1 MTAPAVAPS
10 AATATG
16 TEDRR
21 DPRGARWA
29 YLAGATGATAN
40 LLLVAFYAAIPSA
53 GQENPFGPANDIVG
67 SAATACM
74 IPAAVSIGRRLPPRG
89 RLRAL
94 HTATLGALGV
104 ASAAGPLL
112 VAGVLPFPVAT
123 AASTSAYGVQVA
135 WIGLG
140 SAWLGRHAGLPRRTA
155 QLGQACAWAALVGSG
170 AAAGS
175 LVAPDAMRTA
185 LLACGVATGAT
196 AFLSVPA
203 WWVLMGRWLDGQAA
217 AGADGN
223 GALRSVAER
232 A

>member
-1 MTAPAVAPS
+1 MTAPSVAPS
-10 AATATG
+10 GPTARD
-16 TEDRR
+16 TEVCR

-40 LLLVAFYAAIPSA
+40 VLLVAFYAAIPSA
-53 GQENPFGPANDIVG
+53 GAENPFGPANDLVG

-74 IPAAVSIGRRLPPRG
+74 IPAAVAIGRRLPPQG

-94 HTATLGALGV
+94 HAATLGSLAV
-104 ASAAGPLL
+104 STAAGPLL

-123 AASTSAYGVQVA
+123 AASTGAYGVQVA

-155 QLGQACAWAALVGSG
+155 QLGQACAWAALVGAG

-175 LVAPDAMRTA
+175 LVAPGSMRA
-185 LLACGVATGAT
+185 PLLAVGVATGAA
-196 AFLSVPA
+196 AFLFVPA
-203 WWVLMGRWLDGQAA
+203 WWALIGRWLDGQVAA
-217 AGADGN
+217 A
-223 GALRSVAER
+223 ALAR
-232 A
+232 